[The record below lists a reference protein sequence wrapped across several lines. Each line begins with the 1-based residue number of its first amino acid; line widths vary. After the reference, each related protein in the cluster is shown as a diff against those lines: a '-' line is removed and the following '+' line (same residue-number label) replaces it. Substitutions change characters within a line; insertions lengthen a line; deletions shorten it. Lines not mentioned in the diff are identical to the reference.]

1 MKLSTIIKK
10 TAYLV
15 AMPIVMSLASCVS
28 EEFDNKGTLDDGI
41 DKAEGPRLYSKIR
54 LSIAEGAT
62 TRAEIFESPIKFD
75 KGDEAEYAI
84 YIPEEADDSDSTEP
98 VEDDETSEPAE
109 GEETDLSDVH
119 HVAFV
124 IDDKGN
130 VVGDMIPLNLT
141 RYTDGDTDYYDSYI
155 SVTTSED
162 YLENFK
168 DLVYPDW
175 KVYTFINASSKLIA
189 AVKDLKTLSALTSL
203 TSSTTLPLNDCLYF
217 TKDDDYYFTMTSSM
231 IISSDSKVVPAID
244 NTLTFYRSEDEARNS
259 STKLTIYVE
268 RLYSKFT
275 VKFKWDDDKYYY
287 LLPVSSQSEEN
298 GGNVPSTVAEDED
311 GSAQKPIGVERLK
324 FTSTSGSRPLPKLQV
339 VTSYTRSSSI
349 ENRNPVTVEE
359 KDWEI
364 NIVGWGINGLENEE
378 YLFKHLNP
386 SGDYVGMNP
395 NWFYSS
401 LYPYRTMWSEDPN
414 YSAGNYPDQYRRAD
428 DATGVKHYASMTP
441 TLSYSSYKELALK
454 NTRQYTPENT
464 FNMNVLGDNPYAS
477 GSYLRIGS
485 HLIID
490 AQMLIKDFDSQYLFD
505 TNEFFDEEGLRVTY
519 NNTSSA
525 EDKFLMDEK
534 YWSEKA
540 YKGYVAEYLGYFMLT
555 AENKNIFGA
564 NNDGNFYVYLPDNG
578 VYRLADEY
586 DFTFESIN
594 IKGGDAHV
602 RLKLADGTQLFAHD
616 AVNDEYSPIR
626 EDNFNNLVKQ
636 HPEFYAARFNKGRMY
651 YAVGSQHS
659 SITPTAPL
667 KIGDY
672 GSVRNNWYSY
682 SVERFTAPG
691 MAVDDPNQKIIPN
704 NLPQY
709 RTISFSLEVL
719 PWHYIY
725 TSVDV
730 SDQPRPTE

>member
-1 MKLSTIIKK
+1 MSFSSCISEDFGDTGAPDTGTSKAPDIK
-10 TAYLV
+10 
-15 AMPIVMSLASCVS
+15 
-28 EEFDNKGTLDDGI
+28 
-41 DKAEGPRLYSKIR
+41 LYSRIR

-62 TRAEIFESPIKFD
+62 TRAEIFESPIRFD

-84 YIPEEADDSDSTEP
+84 YIPDEEDAEGTEP
-98 VEDDETSEPAE
+98 VEGDETSEPAE

-124 IDDKGN
+124 IDDQGN

-141 RYTDGDTDYYDSYI
+141 RYTDGDTEYYDSYI
-155 SVTTSED
+155 SISTSED
-162 YLENFK
+162 FLENFSEM
-168 DLVYPDW
+168 VYPEYTI
-175 KVYTFINASSKLIA
+175 YTFVNASSKLID
-189 AVKDLKTLSALTSL
+189 AVKDLKTMSALTSL
-203 TSSTTLPLNDCLYF
+203 TSSSTLPLNDCLYF
-217 TKDDDYYFTMTSSM
+217 TKDDDIYFTMTSSM
-231 IISSDSKVVPAID
+231 IISSESKVVPAVK

-259 STKLTIYVE
+259 TNNLAIYVE
-268 RLYSKFT
+268 RLHSKFT
-275 VKFKWDDDKYYY
+275 LRFKGDDDNYYY
-287 LLPVSSQSEEN
+287 LLPVSSLSEDN
-298 GGNVPSTVAEDED
+298 VGDVPSTVAEDED
-311 GSAQKPIGVERLK
+311 GSSQKPFGVERLK
-324 FTSTSGSRPLPKLQV
+324 FTSTSSIRPLPKLQV

-364 NIVGWGINGLENEE
+364 NIVGWGINGLENES
-378 YLFKHLNP
+378 YLFKKLNP

-414 YSAGNYPDQYRRAD
+414 YSTGNYPDQYRRAED
-428 DATGVKHYASMTP
+428 IAGVKHYASMTP
-441 TLSYSSYKELALK
+441 TLSYYSYKDLARK
-454 NTRQYTPENT
+454 YTRQYTAENT
-464 FNMNVLGDNPYAS
+464 FNMNVLGDNPYAT

-490 AQMLIKDFDSQYLFD
+490 AQMLIKDLDNSYLFTGTD
-505 TNEFFDEEGLRVTY
+505 YYDSEGLRVT
-519 NNTSSA
+519 NGGTSNAS
-525 EDKFLMDEK
+525 DKFLMDDK
-534 YWSEKA
+534 YWSAQA
-540 YKGYVAEYLGYFMLT
+540 YKSYVAEYLAYFMLT
-555 AENKNIFGA
+555 AENKKIFGD
-564 NNDGNFYVYLPDNG
+564 NNDGNFYVYLPDNSI
-578 VYRLADEY
+578 YRLADDY
-586 DFTFESIN
+586 DFTFESVN

-602 RLKLADGTQLFAHD
+602 KIKLADGTQLYTHNAVTD
-616 AVNDEYSPIR
+616 AYDVITQ
-626 EDNFNNLVKQ
+626 DNFNKLVSE
-636 HPEFYAARFNKGRMY
+636 HPEFYAARFNRGRMY

-691 MAVDDPNQKIIPN
+691 MAVDNPDQKIIPN

-709 RTISFSLEVL
+709 GTIAVDLAIL
-719 PWHYIY
+719 PWHYVY

-730 SDQPRPTE
+730 GAEERPEKPGYND

>member
-1 MKLSTIIKK
+1 MKLSKIIKRS
-10 TAYLV
+10 AYLT
-15 AMPIVMSLASCVS
+15 ALTFVMSFSSCIS
-28 EEFDNKGTLDDGI
+28 EDFGDTGAPDTGTS
-41 DKAEGPRLYSKIR
+41 KAPDIKLYSRIR
-54 LSIAEGAT
+54 LSIAESAT
-62 TRAEIFESPIKFD
+62 TRAPILDIPYFD

-84 YIPEEADDSDSTEP
+84 YIPEEEDADGTEP
-98 VEDDETSEPAE
+98 VEGDETSEPAE
-109 GEETDLSDVH
+109 DEETDLSDVH

-141 RYTDGDTDYYDSYI
+141 RYTDGDTDQYDSYI
-155 SVTTSED
+155 SISTSED
-162 YLENFK
+162 FLENFSEM
-168 DLVYPDW
+168 VYPDYTI
-175 KVYTFINASSKLIA
+175 YTFVNASSKLID

-203 TSSTTLPLNDCLYF
+203 TSSSTLPLNDCLYF
-217 TKDDDYYFTMTSSM
+217 TKDDDIYFTMTSSM
-231 IISSDSKVVPAID
+231 IISSDSKVVPAVE

-259 STKLTIYVE
+259 TNNLAIYVE
-268 RLYSKFT
+268 RLHSKFT
-275 VKFKWDDDKYYY
+275 LRFKGDNDNYYY
-287 LLPVSSQSEEN
+287 LLPVSSISEEN
-298 GGNVPSTVAEDED
+298 GGDGPSTVAESED
-311 GSAQKPIGVERLK
+311 GSPQKPYGVERLK
-324 FTSTSGSRPLPKLQV
+324 FTSTSGSNPLPKLQV
-339 VTSYTRSSSI
+339 VTSYTRSPSI

-364 NIVGWGINGLENEE
+364 NIVGWGINGLENES
-378 YLFKHLNP
+378 YLFKKLNP
-386 SGDYVGMNP
+386 SGDYVSVNK
-395 NWFYSS
+395 NWFTS
-401 LYPYRTMWSEDPN
+401 PYRTLWSEDPN
-414 YSAGNYPDQYRRAD
+414 YSTGNYPDQYRPAED
-428 DATGVKHYASMTP
+428 ITGVKHYASMTP
-441 TLSYSSYKELALK
+441 TLSYYSYKDLARK
-454 NTRQYTPENT
+454 YTRQYTAENT
-464 FNMNVLGDNPYAS
+464 FNLNVLGDNPNAT

-525 EDKFLMDEK
+525 DDKFLMDEK

-540 YKGYVAEYLGYFMLT
+540 YKAYVAEYLGYFMLT
-555 AENKNIFGA
+555 ADNKKIFGD

-602 RLKLADGTQLFAHD
+602 KIKLADGTKLYRHD
-616 AVNDEYSPIR
+616 AVTDEYR
-626 EDNFNNLVKQ
+626 EITPAQFNKLVSE

-651 YAVGSQHS
+651 YAVGSYHT
-659 SITPTAPL
+659 SITPSASL

-691 MAVDDPNQKIIPN
+691 IAVDDPDQKIIPN